1 MSFFH
6 FLILVKF
13 AIFAHGF
20 YIKNSL
26 FINNQQKA
34 IFARVKRNVY
44 NLHTTTSLSRM
55 CMTMDTQPERDDSL
69 YDGISEED
77 WTLMTE
83 LALGDDHVAQ
93 LNAKVEAAMQEEWD
107 LTAGVMSGRQK
118 AAPLK
123 MNIDMWSF
131 NAKKEMQKGNFTG
144 AEFWYDKCSKYNP
157 RDGRAWL
164 GLARILWKRG
174 DKVGAERTYK
184 EGLYFDQKNPYL
196 MQGFAVLLEKTG
208 RIEAATTLL
217 TKSVR
222 VQPKHAASWVTLAKL
237 HQRAGRIDEAQFC
250 FSSAVE
256 NDPSSYVA
264 YQAWGVL
271 ESEKGNIDR
280 ARELFRTAISISR
293 ECAHAYQVR

>member
-1 MSFFH
+1 MMDIIHS
-6 FLILVKF
+6 
-13 AIFAHGF
+13 
-20 YIKNSL
+20 S
-26 FINNQQKA
+26 
-34 IFARVKRNVY
+34 
-44 NLHTTTSLSRM
+44 SLSYFRLS
-55 CMTMDTQPERDDSL
+55 MTSSETPPEREGSYDD
-69 YDGISEED
+69 ISDED
-77 WTLMTE
+77 WNLMTV
-83 LALGDDHVAQ
+83 LALSDDHVAQ

-107 LTAGVMSGRQK
+107 LTAGVMSGRKK

-123 MNIDMWSF
+123 INVDMWSF
-131 NAKKEMQKGNFTG
+131 NAKKEMQKGNFSG

-174 DKVGAERTYK
+174 DKVNAERTYK

-196 MQGFAVLLEKTG
+196 LQAYSVLLEKTG
-208 RIEAATTLL
+208 RVEAATALL

-222 VQPKHAASWVTLAKL
+222 IDPKHAASWVSLAKL

-280 ARELFRTAISISR
+280 ARELFRSAISISR
-293 ECAHAYQVR
+293 ECAHAYQVCKCRSIVNLTIMTCY